1 MKVSTNASALI
12 KNNRIFN
19 NRFRG
24 IETASGTTVV
34 TEDNKVFGNR
44 DLFRARV
51 WNDEYLNFSRA
62 LWTALSDVNERTDI
76 WIIPSF
82 LSQPDIRNAFLKAI
96 PNLIAV
102 SFWDE
107 NFVPLDY

>member
-51 WNDEYLNFSRA
+51 
-62 LWTALSDVNERTDI
+62 
-76 WIIPSF
+76 
-82 LSQPDIRNAFLKAI
+82 
-96 PNLIAV
+96 
-102 SFWDE
+102 
-107 NFVPLDY
+107 